1 MRKCPTLAETTAA
14 LAQGATTS
22 AALTRDLLERIAS
35 QDAHGGPSYLRVD
48 ADAACAAADAA
59 DARRLAGGPLP
70 PLLGVPI
77 SFKDL
82 FDIAGEV
89 TMAGSAVLADE
100 APANDDAD
108 AMRSMRRAG
117 AVLLGRTNMTEFAF
131 STIGLNPHR
140 GTPRNP
146 ADPGRIPGGSSSGAA
161 TSVAHGLAVAAIGSD
176 TAGSVRIP
184 AAFCGLAG
192 FKPTQRRVSRQG
204 MVPLSP
210 SLDSV
215 GPIARS
221 IACCATV
228 DAVLAGEDPFA
239 LPVRSITGL
248 RLALPP
254 RALVEGMDAMVAAA
268 FDDGLRALR
277 DDGAALVECGFTQF
291 DRLDESDAL
300 PAIVASEALAW
311 HRDREADWDRY
322 DPRVAR
328 RLRDARTLSTGAIDR
343 ARAMRAAAIA
353 DFGAAMAGLD
363 GLLMP
368 TVPIVAPRFEDVA
381 DEDQFHRFNRL
392 IRRNPGVVN
401 LLDGCAATIPCHR
414 PGTLP
419 VGLSLMGPRGTDR
432 AVLSAA
438 AAIEAVI
445 GTSAR

>member
-1 MRKCPTLAETTAA
+1 MRTCPTLAETMAA

-22 AALTRDLLERIAS
+22 AALTRELLERIAS
-35 QDAHGGPSYLRVD
+35 QDAHGGPSYLHVD
-48 ADAACAAADAA
+48 AEAACDAAAAA
-59 DARRLAGGPLP
+59 DARRRVGGPLP

-77 SFKDL
+77 SVKDL

-100 APANDDAD
+100 APAGADAE
-108 AMRSMRRAG
+108 AMRSMRGAG
-117 AVLLGRTNMTEFAF
+117 ALLLGRTNMTEFAF

-161 TSVAHGLAVAAIGSD
+161 TSVAFGLAIAAIGSD

-215 GPIARS
+215 GPIAPT
-221 IACCATV
+221 IACCATI
-228 DAVLAGEDPFA
+228 DAVLAGEETSV
-239 LPVRSITGL
+239 LPVRPIAGL

-254 RALVEGMDAMVAAA
+254 RALVEGMDAIVAAA
-268 FDDGLRALR
+268 FDDGLRTLR
-277 DDGAALVECGFTQF
+277 DAGAVLVECGFTQF
-291 DRLDESDAL
+291 DTLDESDVL

-322 DPRVAR
+322 DARVAR
-328 RLRDARTLSTGAIDR
+328 RLFDARTLPAGAVDR

-353 DFGAAMAGLD
+353 DFEAAMAGLD

-368 TVPIVAPRFEDVA
+368 TVPIVAPWFEDVA
-381 DEDQFHRFNRL
+381 DEDDFHRFNRL

-419 VGLSLMGPRGTDR
+419 VGLSLMGANGTDR

-438 AAIEAVI
+438 AAIEAAI
-445 GTSAR
+445 AASAR